1 MIQARYLKYSLLS
14 GLVIFCTMLLTST
27 EVLAQITPAPASI
40 DHQSPSSTSSSPDTK
55 KSSITPSHN
64 PSTVSDVQDTT
75 PSEEQTTITE
85 NTEPDPTESL
95 VDTITNQVNEVLSA
109 AGIGLGS

>member
-1 MIQARYLKYSLLS
+1 MRQTNYLKY
-14 GLVIFCTMLLTST
+14 GLIPVFVLFCTVLLTAN

-40 DHQSPSSTSSSPDTK
+40 DHQSSSSTSASPDTV
-55 KSSITPSHN
+55 KSPITPSTN
-64 PSTVSDVQDTT
+64 PSTISDGQDTT
-75 PSEEQTTITE
+75 PGEEQTSATE

-95 VDTITNQVNEVLSA
+95 VESITSQVDKVLSA

>member
-1 MIQARYLKYSLLS
+1 MIQTSYLKSLIPV
-14 GLVIFCTMLLTST
+14 LVLFCAVLLTAN
-27 EVLAQITPAPASI
+27 EVHAQITPAPASI

-55 KSSITPSHN
+55 NSPITPSHN

-75 PSEEQTTITE
+75 PSEEQTSATE
-85 NTEPDPTESL
+85 NTEPDPTELL
-95 VDTITNQVNEVLSA
+95 VESITSQVDKVLSA